1 MTKEKAFDKV
11 LDLAINVYGM
21 GGVAQLERDRQI
33 AELMKSHPGTVMS
46 KERELL
52 RRLASGDNRGDF
64 FISNELLKEIETIL
78 AQPEQEPVAWMSL
91 SDIEWMNIVNS
102 PKILELTDG
111 RHNSEEAVNLAVKMT
126 EEKCKKN
133 NSDSIP
139 KREPLSDEA
148 VCQILLKKEW
158 KGFVDLV
165 RIIEKCHGIGG
176 GE

>member
-1 MTKEKAFDKV
+1 MA
-11 LDLAINVYGM
+11 
-21 GGVAQLERDRQI
+21 ERVSR
-33 AELMKSHPGTVMS
+33 
-46 KERELL
+46 ERELL
-52 RRLASGDNRGDF
+52 KRVVSGDNKGDF
-64 FISNELLKEIETIL
+64 FISYDLYKEIYEFL

-91 SDIEWMNIVNS
+91 SDIEWMNIVNH

-139 KREPLSDEA
+139 KREPLSYEH
-148 VCQILLKKEW
+148 LE
-158 KGFVDLV
+158 DLV
-165 RIIEKCHGIGG
+165 DKYHGYPMTLGRAIEKAHGIGG